1 MYEMKKEYF
10 TGIPMIDEE
19 HAQLF
24 DYANQIYEL
33 LQDEFVADKYDNIKD
48 LLAKLAD
55 YAKRH
60 FADEE
65 EYMESIQYKKIFTQ
79 KMQHQAFVDEL
90 DKYDLNTIDEMDNQD
105 EAISN
110 LLTFVTDWLVEHI
123 LNLDTQIGK
132 QKVLTVTHK
141 KVNEG
146 ETFPH

>member
-48 LLAKLAD
+48 LLVKLAD
-55 YAKRH
+55 YAKHH

-105 EAISN
+105 EAINN

-132 QKVLTVTHK
+132 
-141 KVNEG
+141 
-146 ETFPH
+146 

>member
-19 HAQLF
+19 HGQLF

-33 LQDEFVADKYDNIKD
+33 LQDEFVADKYDNIRD
-48 LLAKLAD
+48 LLGKLAD
-55 YAKRH
+55 YAKHH

-65 EYMESIQYKKIFTQ
+65 AYMESIQYKKIFTQ
-79 KMQHQAFVDEL
+79 KIQHQAFMDKL
-90 DKYDLNTIDEMDNQD
+90 NKYDLDAIDQAENQQ
-105 EAISN
+105 EVISN

-132 QKVLTVTHK
+132 
-141 KVNEG
+141 
-146 ETFPH
+146 

>member
-24 DYANQIYEL
+24 AYANQIYEL
-33 LQDEFVADKYDNIKD
+33 LQDEFVADKYDNIRD
-48 LLAKLAD
+48 LLGKLED
-55 YAKRH
+55 YAKHH

-65 EYMESIQYKKIFTQ
+65 AYMESIQYKKIFTQ
-79 KMQHQAFVDEL
+79 KVQHQAFVDEL
-90 DKYDLNTIDEMDNQD
+90 DKYDLDVIDQAENQQ
-105 EAISN
+105 EVISN

-132 QKVLTVTHK
+132 
-141 KVNEG
+141 
-146 ETFPH
+146 